1 MNTYLKV
8 GCYAGLMA
16 AWGVFAFV
24 GKTPVDGF
32 INAIGAAL
40 AALGAIHAIGS
51 RTVGAD
57 TPPAQPLA
65 PPAA

>member
-16 AWGVFAFV
+16 AWGVFAFF

-32 INAIGAAL
+32 INAIGSAL
-40 AALGAIHAIGS
+40 SVLGAVHVLAS
-51 RTVGAD
+51 KKPD
-57 TPPAQPLA
+57 NTPA
-65 PPAA
+65 P

>member
-16 AWGVFAFV
+16 AWGVFAFF

-32 INAIGAAL
+32 INAIGSAL
-40 AALGAIHAIGS
+40 SVLGAVHVIGS
-51 RTVGAD
+51 KNAAA
-57 TPPAQPLA
+57 TPPAQ
-65 PPAA
+65 